1 MKLFRRQFLHLAAGA
16 AAPLAISRIAWAQT
30 YPTRLVTIVVP
41 FAPGGTTDVS
51 ARIVAEHMS
60 RTLGQQFI
68 IENVPG
74 AGGTTGSAR
83 AMRAVA
89 DGYTIMMGQVGTH
102 AFSVALYPNLAY
114 RPDVDFAPIG
124 LVLDSP
130 LLIVA
135 RKDFPPKDL
144 RDFAAYIRANGDK
157 LNVAHA

>member
-1 MKLFRRQFLHLAAGA
+1 
-16 AAPLAISRIAWAQT
+16 
-30 YPTRLVTIVVP
+30 
-41 FAPGGTTDVS
+41 
-51 ARIVAEHMS
+51 
-60 RTLGQQFI
+60 
-68 IENVPG
+68 
-74 AGGTTGSAR
+74 
-83 AMRAVA
+83 MRAVA

-124 LVLDSP
+124 LVLNSP

-157 LNVAHA
+157 LNVAHAGVGSITYTFALYLNSVLGVKPTMVPFQWRCARGERAYRRPRRLHVQLDRGNRPAGAGRDSQGLWD